1 MRKSYRSIK
10 RTSLLVLTLISSF
23 VMAAPESSVERTP
36 RAVVAK
42 VQGNVFVTNGDKTKK
57 VDAGSYLYDFDD
69 IFTEVGAELVFR
81 DYFDHEYHVSGSSY
95 ISVLN
100 KIVELKSGYIWVK
113 SMEETD
119 DSFQLQTVNSTIN
132 YNNGEFIASYDPD
145 NGKTQIL
152 SIKGTHT
159 FNNNVYEF
167 MKEKVGPGRF
177 SFIKE
182 DYENGAPRVPTPISS
197 SAYQA
202 VTSLFPAVKPM
213 DERRIAAKAP
223 THKDN
228 KIKQELYSKKAKR
241 STASVHLREE
251 MRVSNKP
258 GEIVVRRSTY
268 DQTRRNIASVPVEEN
283 SRSEKLERI
292 YREKMRKLASQAP
305 AKKPVKKKFKPSYT
319 KKSDVEVNI
328 HRSNLRVPA
337 SDDSSTPDL
346 PQMAPEIVPEKPA
359 PVRKFRPAKPAPQ
372 AAPTPIKKSSSRNPA
387 SVPSP
392 VRDDL
397 KNDIFESSLRREYIN
412 QKKHNDA
419 INSLI
424 NDLESYSQDY
434 KQAY

>member
-1 MRKSYRSIK
+1 
-10 RTSLLVLTLISSF
+10 
-23 VMAAPESSVERTP
+23 MAAPESAPVKNP
-36 RAVVAK
+36 RAVVSS
-42 VQGNVFVTNGDKTKK
+42 VQGNVFVTNGDQTKK

-81 DYFDHEYHVSGSSY
+81 DYYDHEYHVSGSSY

-100 KIVELKSGYIWVK
+100 RIVELKSGYIWVK
-113 SMEETD
+113 SMEETED
-119 DSFQLQTVNSTIN
+119 QFQLQTVNSTIS
-132 YNNGEFIASYDPD
+132 YNSGEFIASFDAD

-152 SIKGTHT
+152 SIKGTHS

-182 DYENGAPRVPTPISS
+182 DYENGSPRVPTPISS
-197 SAYQA
+197 SAYSA

-213 DERRIAAKAP
+213 DERKIAAKAP

-228 KIKQELYSKKAKR
+228 KLTQELYNKKAKR

-251 MRVSNKP
+251 MRVSSQP
-258 GEIVVRRSTY
+258 GEIVLRKSTF
-268 DQTRRNIASVPVEEN
+268 DKTRRQIASVPVEPS
-283 SRSEKLERI
+283 SRSSKLQKVYQEQ
-292 YREKMRKLASQAP
+292 MRKLASEAP
-305 AKKPVKKKFKPSYT
+305 KPKPVKKKFKPSYT

-337 SDDSSTPDL
+337 STPEESSTPDL
-346 PQMAPEIVPEKPA
+346 PQMAPEIAPEKSA
-359 PVRKFRPAKPAPQ
+359 PVRKFRPAKSNYEQ
-372 AAPTPIKKSSSRNPA
+372 TPIKMNKSTRNPA

-392 VRDDL
+392 VKDDL

-434 KQAY
+434 EQAY